1 MITNLLG
8 VSTFSPYKNA
18 YSLLGSNAFTQPLM
32 IFAGGPAQANP
43 NAAFYWTI
51 KSGTTEKSLESW
63 GIKNVRIELVSQA
76 SDLMTFDLTSEEMD
90 DAGPFVEGSTIRLY
104 KNRRTNAG
112 GVFVEGTSF
121 FYGRVSRIVRNGT
134 GKEETI
140 SYQVDGPWWWLDN
153 LVFQQAWKVWTG
165 GVESQ
170 ENLSHLFLGL
180 KEDGTKLTTG
190 EQIAQVVTWAN
201 NKGAPIFVST
211 GYPSVQIPSREVKD
225 ITCGEAIRLMLRFH
239 PDAVTWFDYSTTVP
253 TLKIGART
261 SLLPM
266 QLTIGQSPLSTVNIT
281 GRTDLSVPVVVLK
294 FEQSNTIQ
302 GQVKLA
308 TAKQIYPTEGVS
320 EYSFGAMVA
329 TVQLMGQTS
338 NYNVGQVSVRKI
350 VPMGYDLDTNT
361 QDWQWW
367 AQRNSWLNDPR
378 VTGLQ
383 ILSWAIYDESG
394 RETTIPY
401 SNFVSQGD
409 FASWM
414 QINSSGNPWNGDLT
428 IAHSY
433 ALAQRVKIAARAKV
447 SYLNGS
453 GTDNNKQTISIETLS
468 ANVTATNIN
477 YGDHLFTTLQS
488 FVQGEDIPDRLA
500 ESLYTSLHEPHFEGS
515 VTMGEAECLDWL
527 QSNPGCS
534 SILGMGMYLNIAGGK
549 TEWATMKALIQSVSM
564 DLASGIT
571 TLKFG
576 PPGHLGAA
584 DLVEL
589 LRVNRNRIAYTA
601 PEIRSTGVVSSA
613 GHSVEGAMLNGASES
628 SSGGLS
634 FEKMTIAP
642 LESSSVPHTTTITL
656 DPQTISGKQA
666 EFRQC
671 SVCAIVNGVQVNKKA
686 WVLMTTPEDIT

>member
-8 VSTFSPYKNA
+8 VSTFSPYKSA
-18 YSLLGSNAFTQPLM
+18 YSLLGDNAFNIPLM
-32 IFAGGPAQANP
+32 NFAGGPAQANP

-51 KSGTTEKSLESW
+51 KSGSTEKSLESW

-90 DAGPFVEGSTIRLY
+90 EAGPFTEGSTIRLY

-266 QLTIGQSPLSTVNIT
+266 QLTIGQAPLSTVNIT

-294 FEQSNTIQ
+294 FERTDSLQ
-302 GQVKLA
+302 GEMRLI
-308 TAKQIYPTEGVS
+308 TGKQIYPPSVS

-329 TVQLMGQTS
+329 TVQLMGYTT
-338 NYNVGQVSVRKI
+338 NYNQATVKVENIYPTALYSQ
-350 VPMGYDLDTNT
+350 
-361 QDWQWW
+361 QWW
-367 AQRNSWLNDPR
+367 AQRNSWLNDSR
-378 VTGLQ
+378 IAGFEV
-383 ILSWAIYDESG
+383 LSWNVFDDNGNPIVPTPLA
-394 RETTIPY
+394 TLP
-401 SNFVSQGD
+401 NFISQGD
-409 FASWM
+409 YASWFRA
-414 QINSSGNPWNGDLT
+414 SGGIPKSDGLPVN
-428 IAHSY
+428 
-433 ALAQRVKIAARAKV
+433 AARLKVCAKARLT
-447 SYLNGS
+447 YF
-453 GTDNNKQTISIETLS
+453 NNLGNDYKQTISNETLS
-468 ANVTATNIN
+468 ANITATDIAV
-477 YGDHLFTTLQS
+477 GTHLFSTLQT
-488 FVQGEDIPDRLA
+488 FVEGETEPIGLA
-500 ESLYTSLHEPHFEGS
+500 QSLYTSLHEPHFEGS

-564 DLASGIT
+564 DLASGMT

-642 LESSSVPHTTTITL
+642 LETSSVPHNTTITL